1 MVLAK
6 ETAVVEMMAVVPH
19 KEAGMV
25 RNMSKDNGKGSSGDK
40 SSGGKTIVVVSD
52 GGKSDSNGKINK

>member
-1 MVLAK
+1 MVLVRG
-6 ETAVVEMMAVVPH
+6 TAVVVIAAAPNRVM
-19 KEAGMV
+19 GMV
-25 RNMSKDNGKGSSGDK
+25 KNMSKDNGKSGSGDK

>member
-1 MVLAK
+1 MVVIA
-6 ETAVVEMMAVVPH
+6 AAPNRVM
-19 KEAGMV
+19 GMV
-25 RNMSKDNGKGSSGDK
+25 KNMSKDNGKSGSGDK